1 MITIFL
7 IIADLIFSIGL
18 LVIELNYSKEKQWY
32 KYLEI
37 GIVVLV
43 LGLLLIP
50 ILISR
55 RRMLKVF
62 TISYIVI
69 SLLYSCFKITTTI
82 TSFNK
87 ESNPNIKDEF
97 YEYNFPIILLI
108 LLVCDTFFR
117 IICFVSLKFFMIEIK
132 KRKMFDLRRKQES
145 FIDKL
150 GDTQEASTDRS
161 IKGPFH

>member
-18 LVIELNYSKEKQWY
+18 VVIELTYKEKQWFQF
-32 KYLEI
+32 LEI

-82 TSFNK
+82 MSFNK
-87 ESNPNIKDEF
+87 QNNPNIKPEF

-108 LLVCDTFFR
+108 LLLCDTFFR
-117 IICFVSLKFFMIEIK
+117 IICFVSLKFFMIELK
-132 KRKMFDLRRKQES
+132 KRKLFDLRRKQES

-161 IKGPFH
+161 IKGALH

>member
-50 ILISR
+50 ILISK

-62 TISYIVI
+62 TLIYIVI

-117 IICFVSLKFFMIEIK
+117 IICFVSLKFFMIELK
-132 KRKMFDLRRKQES
+132 KRKLFDLRRKQES

>member
-18 LVIELNYSKEKQWY
+18 VVIELTYKEKQWY

-82 TSFNK
+82 MSFNK
-87 ESNPNIKDEF
+87 QNNPNIKPEF

-108 LLVCDTFFR
+108 LL
-117 IICFVSLKFFMIEIK
+117 
-132 KRKMFDLRRKQES
+132 
-145 FIDKL
+145 
-150 GDTQEASTDRS
+150 
-161 IKGPFH
+161 

>member
-1 MITIFL
+1 MITVFL

-62 TISYIVI
+62 TLIYIVI

-82 TSFNK
+82 MSFNK

-117 IICFVSLKFFMIEIK
+117 IICFVSLKFFMIELK
-132 KRKMFDLRRKQES
+132 KRKEFDLRRKQES

-161 IKGPFH
+161 IK